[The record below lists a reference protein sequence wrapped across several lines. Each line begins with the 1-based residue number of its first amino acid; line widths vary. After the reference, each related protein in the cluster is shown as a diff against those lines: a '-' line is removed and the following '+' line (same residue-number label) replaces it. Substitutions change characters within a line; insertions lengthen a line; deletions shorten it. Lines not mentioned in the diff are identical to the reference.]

1 LVNIFDVIC
10 IGAALVDI
18 VAQVERHPS
27 DDDEVFVS
35 NLSLFSGGA
44 AANTAYACG
53 KMGLSATFIG
63 KLGKNDIFGNKIIS
77 DFKEASVET
86 RLIKYSDRYKTGS
99 AYVAL
104 NEKGERRIYAYSG
117 AANYL
122 SKNDLLEEEI
132 GATKIIFLS
141 SLQNLEPLLHAAKI
155 GRNLNIPV
163 ILNPGMLIIEQGFDY
178 IKNLLEKI
186 DILILSQKEFKTL
199 FNFKEN
205 NLSQDSIRER
215 AVSLFALGMKIIVIT
230 LGEKGAFI
238 LTTKHY
244 ELIQPLKLEKV
255 IDTTGAG
262 DAFSAGFIYGLVKNL
277 NLKFEHLRNNVKI
290 GNFVAGNCIQKLGAR
305 NGFPMRNELKT
316 YLSNINKK
324 I

>member
-1 LVNIFDVIC
+1 MIEIFDVIC
-10 IGAALVDI
+10 IGAALVDM

-35 NLSLFSGGA
+35 NLSLKSGGA

-53 KMGLSATFIG
+53 KIGLSTAFIG
-63 KLGKNDIFGNKIIS
+63 KLGQTDIFSNKIIK
-77 DFKEASVET
+77 DFKEALVDT
-86 RLIKYSDRYKTGS
+86 KLIKYSNIHKTGS

-104 NEKGERRIYAYSG
+104 NKKGERRIYAYSG

-122 SKNDLLEEEI
+122 TRNDLSEKEI
-132 GATKIIFLS
+132 SATKLIFLS
-141 SLQNLEPLLHAAKI
+141 SLRNVEPLLHAAKI
-155 GRNLNIPV
+155 GRNSNIPV
-163 ILNPGMLIIEQGFDY
+163 ILNPGMLIIDQGFDY

-186 DILILSQKEFKTL
+186 DILIISQKEFKTL
-199 FNFKEN
+199 FSFKEN
-205 NLSQDSIRER
+205 NLSEDSIRESS
-215 AVSLFALGMKIIVIT
+215 VSLFALSMRVIVVT
-230 LGEKGAFI
+230 LGEKGAFL
-238 LTTKHY
+238 LTTKHD

-262 DAFSAGFIYGLVKNL
+262 DAFSAGFIYGLIQNL
-277 NLKFEHLRNNVKI
+277 NLKFEYLRNNVKI

-305 NGFPMRNELKT
+305 NGIPGKNAFKT
-316 YLSNINKK
+316 FLDNTNKK